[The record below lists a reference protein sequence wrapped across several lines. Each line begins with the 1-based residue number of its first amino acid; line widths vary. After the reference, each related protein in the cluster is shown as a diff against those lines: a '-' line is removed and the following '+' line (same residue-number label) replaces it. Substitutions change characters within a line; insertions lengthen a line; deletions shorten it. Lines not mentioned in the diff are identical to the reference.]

1 MKRLLSLMALVGVI
15 AAVLLPSGCGKQT
28 DRPHFSAGAVG
39 GIESIT
45 VDGRRYFFGYSHRDD
60 RVLTPLFDSEG
71 AIAEHAASHM
81 AQTDGRHDAAFWSG
95 MAKAAISESEL
106 TDAQGQSIA
115 LAPLKAAV
123 AELRRDPTTA
133 RPLSGIVLPEHL
145 YYLLEMNC
153 DWPDEDVPAPV
164 VQAARRLGL
173 DDDDTSPWMEIS
185 GGVLSGAM
193 PLPKGAT
200 FQDAATVYLWYLD
213 SLVGHQRY
221 GWSAS
226 LELP

>member
-15 AAVLLPSGCGKQT
+15 AAVLLPSGCGKQP
-28 DRPHFSAGAVG
+28 DRPQFSAGAVG
-39 GIESIT
+39 GIESIA

-60 RVLTPLFDSEG
+60 RVLTPLFGSEG
-71 AIAEHAASHM
+71 AIAEHAATHM
-81 AQTDGRHDAAFWSG
+81 AQTDGRHDPAFWAG

-123 AELRRDPTTA
+123 AELRRDPNTA
-133 RPLSGIVLPEHL
+133 RPLPGIVLPEHL
-145 YYLLEMNC
+145 HYLLETNC
-153 DWPDEDVPAPV
+153 DWPDEDVPATV

-173 DDDDTSPWMEIS
+173 DADDTSPWMEIS

-193 PLPKGAT
+193 PLTKGAA
-200 FQDAATVYLWYLD
+200 FQDAAAVYLWYLD
-213 SLVGHQRY
+213 SLVGHQRH

-226 LELP
+226 LQWP